1 VNNPDKVV
9 FVGEALV
16 GNEAVDQLSKFD
28 RALRD
33 FTGARKRG
41 IDGILLTKFDT
52 IVSAAARIGLTAG
65 RQSRCGV
72 VDDLCY
78 RTANIVRRVR
88 ADIHRPETVTSGA
101 YCAGIAGVTGWA
113 PYDLALAKCMRRIRS
128 STTQPKRRPRVV
140 T

>member
-1 VNNPDKVV
+1 MNNPDKVV

-52 IVSAAARIGLTAG
+52 IVSAAARIGLMAMAG

-78 RTANIVRRVR
+78 RAANIVRRVR
-88 ADIHRPETVTSGA
+88 ADLHRPETVASGA
-101 YCAGIAGVTGWA
+101 YCSGIAGVT
-113 PYDLALAKCMRRIRS
+113 
-128 STTQPKRRPRVV
+128 
-140 T
+140 